1 MFNLRFRLVVL
12 AAICIANQLSLSFLD
27 RAAAQDDS
35 DRIYQLEE
43 TVVTAERLENSLFE
57 STAAVSVRT
66 SAEMEFLPLKNLAD
80 ALETLP
86 GISFLHRDGLGRD
99 PLATLRGFY
108 GGGEAE
114 YLLVMID
121 GRPINEL
128 EKGLMNWSAIPLA
141 SISSIEFLRGG
152 ASSLYGDAAIG
163 GVVNVVT
170 SGEHAPLT
178 QISATGGNFGSLGA
192 QARTSGLWNG
202 REYVAFGSG
211 ERHAGFREHA
221 DRAAENLGG
230 SLTLLQKPNGSLSIS
245 TTHHFQ
251 QFDEPGPL
259 TGAEL
264 DDDRSQS
271 TAFYKFDHTADR
283 THRAA
288 ITGDYN
294 LRYRAKF
301 SGAVSGEIR
310 DSDAVRTLQLS
321 PGFADTK
328 NRLLTASR
336 LTSSLQLTLDQLGLL
351 HKDRLSLGI
360 DAGVHSLSSEYY
372 QFLLGGL
379 ADYSDMSAVERGALE
394 EKGASTRRSAAGF
407 LQYELTPM
415 QTLRVVLGVRADVI
429 RDQFTPK
436 APSEGEEQSTT
447 HAELS
452 PKAGANFRYVKTERH
467 IGNLYANVARSFKA
481 PTLDQLYDQRSII
494 FEIPPNPPFK
504 VLLSSGDLNP
514 QFGTSIEVGGYHR
527 AALSPNLLYGELSLA
542 AYSMDMENELDFDL
556 QQLKY
561 VNIGKSRHQGIETG
575 LRLTMKSNLNLF
587 LNYTHQSAKSQI
599 GEYGGKFLKAIPRD
613 VIYGGVNAV
622 HKSGLGGSIVVKSA
636 NRIFLDDAN
645 AITLPN
651 YSTVDVRLK
660 YRVGIV
666 AATLDVFN
674 IFDRSYSTTGH
685 PDASGSGHSY
695 FYPAAGQ
702 HAHFG
707 LQLTHARKM

>member
-43 TVVTAERLENSLFE
+43 TVVTAERMENSLFE

-221 DRAAENLGG
+221 ERTAENLGG
-230 SLTLLQKPNGSLSIS
+230 SLTLLQKPNGSLVVS

-271 TAFYKFDHTADR
+271 APFYKFDHTTDR

-288 ITGDYN
+288 ITGDYD
-294 LRYRAKF
+294 LRDRAKF

-321 PGFADTK
+321 PEFADTK

-336 LTSSLQLTLDQLGLL
+336 LTSSLQLTLDQLGFLY
-351 HKDRLSLGI
+351 KDRLSLGI

-379 ADYSDMSAVERGALE
+379 ADYSEMSSVVRGALE
-394 EKGASTRRSAAGF
+394 EKGASSRRSAAGF

-415 QTLRVVLGVRADVI
+415 QTLRVVLGMRADII

-436 APSEGEEQSTT
+436 SPSEGEEQSTT

-527 AALSPNLLYGELSLA
+527 AVLYPNLLYGELSLA
-542 AYSMDMENELDFDL
+542 AYTMDMENELDFDL

-575 LRLTMKSNLNLF
+575 LRFTVKSNLNLF

-613 VIYGGVNAV
+613 VIYGGVNAA

-660 YRVGIV
+660 YQVGLV

-674 IFDRSYSTTGH
+674 IFDRSYSTTGY
-685 PDASGSGHSY
+685 PDASGSGYSY
-695 FYPAAGQ
+695 FYPAAGR
-702 HAHFG
+702 HARFG
-707 LQLTHARKM
+707 FQLTLK

>member
-1 MFNLRFRLVVL
+1 MFNLRLSLVVL
-12 AAICIANQLSLSFLD
+12 VAIGIANQFLD

-35 DRIYQLEE
+35 ERIYQLEE
-43 TVVTAERLENSLFE
+43 TVVTAERIENSLFA

-66 SAEMEFLPLKNLAD
+66 SSEMEFLPLKNLAA
-80 ALETLP
+80 ALETFP

-114 YLLVMID
+114 YLLIMID

-128 EKGLMNWSAIPLA
+128 ERGLMNWSAIPLA

-170 SGEHAPLT
+170 AGEHAPLT
-178 QISATGGNFGSLGA
+178 QISGTGGNFGSLGA
-192 QARTSGLWNG
+192 QARTSGLWHG

-211 ERHAGFREHA
+211 ERHTGFREHA

-230 SLTLLQKPNGSLSIS
+230 SFSLLQKPNGSLSVS

-259 TGAEL
+259 TDAEL

-271 TAFYKFDHTADR
+271 APFYRFDHTTDR

-288 ITGDYN
+288 VTGDYN
-294 LRYRAKF
+294 FRDRAKF

-321 PGFADTK
+321 PEFADTK

-336 LTSSLQLTLDQLGLL
+336 LTSSLQLTFDQLGFPG
-351 HKDRLSLGI
+351 KDRLSLGV

-372 QFLLGGL
+372 LFLLGGL
-379 ADYSDMSAVERGALE
+379 TDYSEMSSVARGALE
-394 EKGASTRRSAAGF
+394 EKGTSTRCSAAGF
-407 LQYELTPM
+407 LQYELTPV
-415 QTLRVVLGVRADVI
+415 QTLRVVLGVRADII
-429 RDQFTPK
+429 RDQFIPK
-436 APSEGEEQSTT
+436 VPSEGEEQSTT

-504 VLLSSGDLNP
+504 VLLSSVDLNP
-514 QFGTSIEVGGYHR
+514 QFGTSVEVGGYHR
-527 AALSPNLLYGELSLA
+527 AVLSPNLLYGELSLA
-542 AYSMDMENELDFDL
+542 AYTMDMENELDFDL

-575 LRLTMKSNLNLF
+575 LRLTMKQNLNLF

-599 GEYGGKFLKAIPRD
+599 GEYAGKFLKAIPRD
-613 VIYGGVNAV
+613 VIYGGVNAA
-622 HKSGLGGSIVVKSA
+622 HKSGLGGSIVLKSA

-660 YRVGIV
+660 YRVGLV

-674 IFDRSYSTTGH
+674 IFDRFYSTTGC
-685 PDASGSGHSY
+685 PDASGSGYSY
-695 FYPAAGQ
+695 FYPAAGR
-702 HAHFG
+702 HARFG
-707 LQLTHARKM
+707 FQLTLK

>member
-1 MFNLRFRLVVL
+1 MFNLRLSLFVL
-12 AAICIANQLSLSFLD
+12 AAICIVNQLSLVFLD
-27 RAAAQDDS
+27 RAVAQDDS

-43 TVVTAERLENSLFE
+43 TVVTAERMENSLLE

-128 EKGLMNWSAIPLA
+128 EKGLMNWNAIPLA

-152 ASSLYGDAAIG
+152 ASSLYGDATIG
-163 GVVNVVT
+163 GVVNVIT
-170 SGEHAPLT
+170 AGDHAPLT
-178 QISATGGNFGSLGA
+178 QISVTGGNFGALDG

-211 ERHAGFREHA
+211 ERHTGFREHA
-221 DRAAENLGG
+221 DRAAENLGD
-230 SLTLLQKPNGSLSIS
+230 SFTLLQRPNGSLAVS

-264 DDDRSQS
+264 DDNRSQA
-271 TAFYKFDHTADR
+271 TPFYKFDHTTDQ

-294 LRYRAKF
+294 LRDRAKF

-321 PGFADTK
+321 PEFADTK

-351 HKDRLSLGI
+351 YKDRLSLGI

-379 ADYSDMSAVERGALE
+379 ADYGEMNSVARGELA

-407 LQYELTPM
+407 LQYELTPI
-415 QTLRVVLGVRADVI
+415 QALRVILGVRADII

-436 APSEGEEQSTT
+436 SPSEGEEQSTT
-447 HAELS
+447 HSELS

-467 IGNLYANVARSFKA
+467 IGNLYANAGRSFKA

-494 FEIPPNPPFK
+494 FQVPPNPPFK

-527 AALSPNLLYGELSLA
+527 AVLSPNLYGELSLA
-542 AYSMDMENELDFDL
+542 AYTMDMQDELDFDL

-561 VNIGKSRHQGIETG
+561 VNIGKSRHQGVETG
-575 LRLTMKSNLNLF
+575 LRLTMKQNLNLF
-587 LNYTHQSAKSQI
+587 LNYTHQAAKSRI
-599 GEYGGKFLKAIPRD
+599 GEYAGKFLKAIPRD
-613 VIYGGVNAV
+613 VIYGGVNAA
-622 HKSGLGGSIVVKSA
+622 HKSGLGGSIAIKSS

-660 YRVGIV
+660 YKVGIV
-666 AATLDVFN
+666 AATFDVFN
-674 IFDRSYSTTGH
+674 IFGQSYSSTGY
-685 PDASGSGHSY
+685 PDASGSGHTY
-695 FYPAAGQ
+695 FYPAAGR
-702 HAHFG
+702 
-707 LQLTHARKM
+707 HARFGFQLQHWRKK

>member
-1 MFNLRFRLVVL
+1 MFNLRFSLVVL
-12 AAICIANQLSLSFLD
+12 ATVQLSLVFLD
-27 RAAAQDDS
+27 RAVAQDDS
-35 DRIYQLEE
+35 ERIYQLEE
-43 TVVTAERLENSLFE
+43 TVVTAERMETSLLE

-66 SAEMEFLPLKNLAD
+66 SAEMELLPLKNLAD

-86 GISFLHRDGLGRD
+86 GISFLNRDGLGRD

-128 EKGLMNWSAIPLA
+128 EKGLMNWNAIPLA

-152 ASSLYGDAAIG
+152 ASSLYGDSAIG

-170 SGEHAPLT
+170 SGDHAPLT
-178 QISATGGNFGSLGA
+178 QISATGGNFGSLGG

-211 ERHAGFREHA
+211 ERHTGFREHA

-230 SLTLLQKPNGSLSIS
+230 SLTLLQKPNGSLAVS

-264 DDDRSQS
+264 DNSRSQS
-271 TAFYKFDHTADR
+271 TPFYKFDHTTDQ

-294 LRYRAKF
+294 LRDRAKF
-301 SGAVSGEIR
+301 SGAVAGEIR

-321 PGFADTK
+321 PEFADTK

-336 LTSSLQLTLDQLGLL
+336 LTSSLQLTFDQLGLPY
-351 HKDRLSLGI
+351 KNRLSLGM

-379 ADYSDMSAVERGALE
+379 ADYSEMNSVARGELA

-415 QTLRVVLGVRADVI
+415 Q
-429 RDQFTPK
+429 
-436 APSEGEEQSTT
+436 STT
-447 HAELS
+447 RHLGS
-452 PKAGANFRYVKTERH
+452 PRRY
-467 IGNLYANVARSFKA
+467 NSRS
-481 PTLDQLYDQRSII
+481 
-494 FEIPPNPPFK
+494 
-504 VLLSSGDLNP
+504 V
-514 QFGTSIEVGGYHR
+514 
-527 AALSPNLLYGELSLA
+527 
-542 AYSMDMENELDFDL
+542 
-556 QQLKY
+556 
-561 VNIGKSRHQGIETG
+561 
-575 LRLTMKSNLNLF
+575 
-587 LNYTHQSAKSQI
+587 
-599 GEYGGKFLKAIPRD
+599 
-613 VIYGGVNAV
+613 
-622 HKSGLGGSIVVKSA
+622 
-636 NRIFLDDAN
+636 
-645 AITLPN
+645 
-651 YSTVDVRLK
+651 
-660 YRVGIV
+660 
-666 AATLDVFN
+666 
-674 IFDRSYSTTGH
+674 
-685 PDASGSGHSY
+685 
-695 FYPAAGQ
+695 YP
-702 HAHFG
+702 
-707 LQLTHARKM
+707 

>member
-1 MFNLRFRLVVL
+1 MFDRRLGSVL
-12 AAICIANQLSLSFLD
+12 LIPLCIAHQLSPVFVD
-27 RAAAQDDS
+27 RAGAQDDS
-35 DRIYQLEE
+35 ERIYQLEE
-43 TVVTAERLENSLFE
+43 TVVTAERMENPLFA

-86 GISFLHRDGLGRD
+86 GISFLHRDGLKRD

-128 EKGLMNWSAIPLA
+128 EKGLMNWNAVPLA

-170 SGEHAPLT
+170 SGEQAPLT
-178 QISATGGNFGSLGA
+178 RVSAFSENFGSLGA

-211 ERHAGFREHA
+211 ERHTGFREHA
-221 DRAAENLGG
+221 ARTVENLGA
-230 SLTLLQKPNGSLSIS
+230 SLALLQKPNGSLSLS

-251 QFDEPGPL
+251 EFDEPGPL

-264 DDDRSQS
+264 NEDRSQS
-271 TAFYKFDHTADR
+271 TPFYKFDHTIDR

-288 ITGDYN
+288 ITGNYN
-294 LRYRAKF
+294 LDGTAGF
-301 SGAVSGEIR
+301 SGAVSGEYR

-321 PGFADTK
+321 PEFADTK

-336 LTSSLQLTLDQLGLL
+336 LTTSLQLTLGKPGSRGKNRLVLG
-351 HKDRLSLGI
+351 G

-372 QFLLGGL
+372 RFLLGGTP
-379 ADYSDMSAVERGALE
+379 DYSETNSIARGELE
-394 EKGASTRRSAAGF
+394 EKGAGTRSSAAGF
-407 LQYELTPM
+407 LQYELAPV
-415 QTLRVVLGVRADVI
+415 QTLRVVLGLRADLI
-429 RDQFTPK
+429 RDQFTPES
-436 APSEGEEQSTT
+436 PSEGEEESTT
-447 HAELS
+447 HSELS
-452 PKAGANFRYVKTERH
+452 PKAGANFRYVKSERH
-467 IGNLYANVARSFKA
+467 VGNLYANVSRSFKT

-494 FEIPPNPPFK
+494 LQFPPDPPFK
-504 VLLSSGDLNP
+504 VALSSGDLNP
-514 QFGTSIEVGGYHR
+514 QFGTSVEMGGYHR
-527 AALSPNLLYGELSLA
+527 AVLSPNLLYGELSLA
-542 AYSMDMENELDFDL
+542 AYTMDMKNELDFDL

-575 LRLTMKSNLNLF
+575 LRFTVKSDLNLF
-587 LNYTHQSAKSQI
+587 LNYTHQSARSRI
-599 GEYGGKFLKAIPRD
+599 GENAGKFLKAIPRD
-613 VIYGGVNAV
+613 AIYGGVNAA
-622 HKSGLGGSIVVKSA
+622 HKSGLGGSIVLKSA

-645 AITLPN
+645 SISLPD
-651 YSTVDVRLK
+651 YSTVDCRLK
-660 YRVGIV
+660 YRVGPV

-674 IFDRSYSTTGH
+674 IFDRSYSTTGY
-685 PDASGSGHSY
+685 PDASGSGLTY
-695 FYPAAGQ
+695 LYPAAGR
-702 HAHFG
+702 
-707 LQLTHARKM
+707 HARFCFNFDIGKIE